1 MNKAFKYELDLTVEQ
16 KESISKTLGCVR
28 KIYNLMLN
36 DKINHYEQFKENLKV
51 NPTDYKNN
59 PEFSYLKEVD
69 SQALCSS
76 WTNLMNAFNNFFKY
90 HDSKGV
96 GFPKFKCKKNKQS
109 YTTYNLGNCI
119 RINEDDQTIKIPKIG
134 WVKMFYHRPIQGKI
148 KHITIERT
156 PSYRYYV
163 SILCELTDSEAL
175 QMRLKKINK
184 VIGIDLGLKEF
195 AVLSDGLRIENPR
208 FLKTSEKHLKKLQ
221 KDLSRCKKD
230 SKNSDKTRI
239 KLAKQ
244 HEYIKNQRKDFHH
257 KLSRKIINE
266 NQVIV
271 FEDLKVKG
279 MLKNHNL
286 SKSISDVGWTNFI
299 NMIKYKSE
307 WAGREIIQVNQ
318 WFPSS
323 QLCSVCGHKNVE
335 VKSLS
340 VRQWTCDHCGS
351 EHDRDLNASINILKE
366 GLKSL
371 NIKLPYGTKVLASV
385 NLSDQTDIE
394 EEAVIEANMA
404 LA

>member
-1 MNKAFKYELDLTVEQ
+1 MNKAFKYELDLTDEQ
-16 KESISKTLGCVR
+16 RESISKTLGCVR

-36 DKINHYEQFKENLKV
+36 DKISHYEQFKENLKV

-59 PEFSYLKEVD
+59 PEYSYMKEVD

-90 HDSKGV
+90 HDKYGV

-109 YTTYNLGNCI
+109 YTTHNGNNDTRI
-119 RINEDDQTIKIPKIG
+119 QINEENQTIKIPKIG

-148 KHITIERT
+148 KHITVEKT
-156 PSYRYYV
+156 HSYRYFV
-163 SILCELTDSEAL
+163 SVLCELTDSEAL
-175 QMRLKKINK
+175 QMRLKPVNK

-195 AVLSDGLRIENPR
+195 AVMSDGTRIDNPK

-221 KDLSRCKKD
+221 KDLARCQKD
-230 SKNSDKTRI
+230 SKNREKTRI

-244 HEYIKNQRKDFHH
+244 HEQIKNQRSDFHH

-286 SKSISDVGWTNFI
+286 SKSISDVGWSSFI
-299 NMIKYKSE
+299 QMIKYKSE

-323 QLCSVCGHKNVE
+323 QLCSVCDHKNVE

-340 VRQWTCDHCGS
+340 VRRWVCDQCGS

-366 GLKSL
+366 GLKSIL
-371 NIKLPYGTKVLASV
+371 EYKRPYGTKVLASV
-385 NLSDQTDIE
+385 NLSGLSDIE
-394 EEAVIEANMA
+394 EEAVMS

>member
-1 MNKAFKYELDLTVEQ
+1 MNKAFKYELNLTDEQ
-16 KESISKTLGCVR
+16 QVLINKTLGCSR
-28 KIYNLMLN
+28 KLFNLMLN
-36 DKINHYEQFKENLKV
+36 DKINHYEQFRENLYV
-51 NPTDYKNN
+51 EPTRYKNN
-59 PEFSYLKEVD
+59 PEYLYLKEVD

-76 WTNLMNAFNNFFKY
+76 WLNLMNAFNNFFKY
-90 HDSKGV
+90 HESKGV
-96 GFPKFKCKKNKQS
+96 GFPKFKSKKNHQR
-109 YTTYNLGNCI
+109 YTTHNGNNDTRI
-119 RINEDDQTIKIPKIG
+119 QINEENQTIKIPKIG
-134 WVKMFYHRPIQGKI
+134 WVKMFYHRPIQGRI
-148 KHITIERT
+148 KHITIEKT
-156 PSYRYYV
+156 PSFRYYV

-175 QMRLKKINK
+175 QMRLKPVNK

-195 AVLSDGLRIENPR
+195 AVLSDGTKIDNPR

-221 KDLSRCKKD
+221 KDLSRCQSGSNNKEKA
-230 SKNSDKTRI
+230 RI
-239 KLAKQ
+239 KLAKW
-244 HEYIKNQRKDFHH
+244 HEHIKNQRKDFQH
-257 KLSRKIINE
+257 KLSRKLVNE

-271 FEDLKVKG
+271 FEDLKVKN

-323 QLCSVCGHKNVE
+323 QLCSVCGHQNKE
-335 VKSLS
+335 TKSLS
-340 VRQWTCDHCGS
+340 VRHWVCEHCGS

-371 NIKLPYGTKVLASV
+371 NIKLPYGTKVQASE
-385 NLSDQTDIE
+385 NLSGLPDIE
-394 EEAVIEANMA
+394 EEAVMS